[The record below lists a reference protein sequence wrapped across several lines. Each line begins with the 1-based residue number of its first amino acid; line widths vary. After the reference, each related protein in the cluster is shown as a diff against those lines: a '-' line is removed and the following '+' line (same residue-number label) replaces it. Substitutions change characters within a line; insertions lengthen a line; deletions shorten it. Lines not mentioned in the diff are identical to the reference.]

1 MNVSNRSISLY
12 MALIFMSGVLV
23 GALGHRS
30 YSSSQQIAAN
40 VQQPAPKEEAKGKGR
55 RRLSP
60 EEWRQSYLRFMKRS
74 LELSDDQVT
83 QLEAVMDDAK
93 SKMDELMMSTVP
105 EQMAIRQQ
113 QDVKIRALLNPTQLT
128 KYAEMLKEREKQL
141 HEMER
146 NKAKS
151 KNKDSA
157 LTPPANDTEKD
168 DAEKE
173 ALDAAP

>member
-12 MALIFMSGVLV
+12 MALIFLSGVLV

-30 YSSSQQIAAN
+30 YAGTQQVAAN
-40 VQQPAPKEEAKGKGR
+40 VQQPAPKEEAKGKTR

-93 SKMDELMMSTVP
+93 TQMDELMMSTVP
-105 EQMAIRQQ
+105 EQMAIRAK
-113 QDVKIRALLNPTQLT
+113 QDVKIRGLLNPEQIT
-128 KYAEMLKEREKQL
+128 KYDEMLKERDKQL
-141 HEMER
+141 REMNKNK
-146 NKAKS
+146 NKAKAD
-151 KNKDSA
+151 KAKA
-157 LTPPANDTEKD
+157 T
-168 DAEKE
+168 EKE
-173 ALDAAP
+173 ALEEAIEAAP